1 MENIQL
7 LRYVA
12 SLEERLKNLEKSLNN
27 GILPSSSLSSSILE
41 NSVIPTDLT
50 DVLSRLAAV
59 EARPVVDLSDV
70 SGRLAAVE
78 ARPVVDLSDV
88 SGRLA
93 AVEARPVVDLTDVSG
108 RLAAVEARP
117 ELSQRLSALE
127 LTVTSL
133 NSN

>member
-1 MENIQL
+1 MESIIL
-7 LRYVA
+7 LRQIA
-12 SLEERLKNLEKSLNN
+12 ILEQRLAK
-27 GILPSSSLSSSILE
+27 LE
-41 NSVIPTDLT
+41 NSAGISSSSVDLS
-50 DVLSRLAAV
+50 DVSGRLAAV
-59 EARPVVDLSDV
+59 EARPVVDLSDVSGRLAAIEARPVVDLSDV

-93 AVEARPVVDLTDVSG
+93 AVEARP
-108 RLAAVEARP
+108 

-133 NSN
+133 NSA

>member
-7 LRYVA
+7 LR
-12 SLEERLKNLEKSLNN
+12 SLAILEQRLRAIETSSGNPSA
-27 GILPSSSLSSSILE
+27 SSSLDLSNFTARLE
-41 NSVIPTDLT
+41 ALEARPVVDLS
-50 DVLSRLAAV
+50 DVSSRLAVV

-70 SGRLAAVE
+70 S
-78 ARPVVDLSDV
+78 S
-88 SGRLA
+88 
-93 AVEARPVVDLTDVSG
+93 

-127 LTVTSL
+127 LAVTTL

>member
-7 LRYVA
+7 LR
-12 SLEERLKNLEKSLNN
+12 SLAILEQRLRAIETSSGNPST
-27 GILPSSSLSSSILE
+27 SSSLDLSNFTARLE
-41 NSVIPTDLT
+41 AL
-50 DVLSRLAAV
+50 

-70 SGRLAAVE
+70 S
-78 ARPVVDLSDV
+78 S
-88 SGRLA
+88 
-93 AVEARPVVDLTDVSG
+93 

-127 LTVTSL
+127 LAVTTL

>member
-12 SLEERLKNLEKSLNN
+12 SLEERLKDLEKSLKN
-27 GILPSSSLSSSILE
+27 GFLPSSLE

-59 EARPVVDLSDV
+59 EARPVVDLTDV
-70 SGRLAAVE
+70 SGRLAAI
-78 ARPVVDLSDV
+78 
-88 SGRLA
+88 
-93 AVEARPVVDLTDVSG
+93 EARPVVDLTDVSG

>member
-1 MENIQL
+1 MENLQV
-7 LRYVA
+7 LRYIA
-12 SLEERLKNLEKSLNN
+12 TLEQRLKTLELN
-27 GILPSSSLSSSILE
+27 PSTSSSIVE
-41 NSVIPTDLT
+41 NTVIPTDLSQ
-50 DVLSRLAAV
+50 VLARLSAL
-59 EARPVVDLSDV
+59 EARPVVDLNDV

-78 ARPVVDLSDV
+78 ARPVVDLTDV

-127 LTVTSL
+127 LAITSQ
-133 NSN
+133 NP